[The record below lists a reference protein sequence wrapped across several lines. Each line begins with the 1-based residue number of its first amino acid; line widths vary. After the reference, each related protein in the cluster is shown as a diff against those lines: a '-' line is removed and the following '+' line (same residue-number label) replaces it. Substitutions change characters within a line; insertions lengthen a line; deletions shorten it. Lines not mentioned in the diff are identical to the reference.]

1 MHGISQARIL
11 EWIAIFYSRGSSQ
24 PRDQTVSLISP
35 ALASR
40 SFINCATWGRCR
52 LEVPMTSSSLGAISL
67 LDQLTEL
74 IETFYLL
81 DISLLMKT
89 YDTGRARWTRCIEY
103 GERVRDLI
111 DQSPQT
117 LVHQPRSS
125 LNAEWRLHYR
135 GMVDYITSYCIFTHS
150 HLPGG
155 WGWDWNLLTL

>member
-1 MHGISQARIL
+1 MVCGRAQSCPAVCNPMDYSSPGASMHGISQARIL

-40 SFINCATWGRCR
+40 SFINCATWGRYR

-89 YDTGRARWTRCIEY
+89 YDTGRAR
-103 GERVRDLI
+103 
-111 DQSPQT
+111 
-117 LVHQPRSS
+117 
-125 LNAEWRLHYR
+125 
-135 GMVDYITSYCIFTHS
+135 
-150 HLPGG
+150 
-155 WGWDWNLLTL
+155 